1 MREIFRSTILAR
13 VWRPLPLGF
22 TLGWL
27 IVGGLLGGRFR
38 TFDPVIAMYVLV
50 TFMGLVS
57 LDVENGGLHLIL
69 ARRITRNQY
78 LAGRLSAALSIG
90 FVFCLLWVAVAWGTA
105 VTWAHSGRLLTSEDL
120 IALLVQSLG
129 EAGWQIAILF
139 FFSTFLPGR
148 IDAFA
153 YWLLLVANELLNG
166 LGMALDK
173 AWLMTLTEW
182 IADQLQNPLGSWA
195 LGAAVWTD
203 LLRFSS
209 NLTLVILAGVLIF
222 HRRQFSCAAG

>member
-13 VWRPLPLGF
+13 LWRPLPLGF

-27 IVGGLLGGRFR
+27 VFAGAMRVRGYL
-38 TFDPVIAMYVLV
+38 DPAIAMYVLV
-50 TFMGLVS
+50 AFMGLVS

-90 FVFCLLWVAVAWGTA
+90 FVFCLLRVA
-105 VTWAHSGRLLTSEDL
+105 VTWGAALTWAPPDRLPTVKMSP
-120 IALLVQSLG
+120 VGQSLG
-129 EAGWQIAILF
+129 RPWQIAILF

-153 YWLLLVANELLNG
+153 YWLLLVANEALNG
-166 LGMALDK
+166 LGVALDK
-173 AWLMTLTEW
+173 VWVVTLTEW
-182 IADQLQNPLGSWA
+182 IADQLQNPLNSWA
-195 LGAAVWTD
+195 FGAASWTD

-209 NLTLVILAGVLIF
+209 NLTLVILAGALIF
-222 HRRQFSCAAG
+222 HRRQFSYAAG

>member
-27 IVGGLLGGRFR
+27 VFAGAMPLRGYL
-38 TFDPVIAMYVLV
+38 DPAIAVYVLV
-50 TFMGLVS
+50 IFMGLVS
-57 LDVENGGLHLIL
+57 LDAENGGLHLIL

-78 LAGRLSAALSIG
+78 LAGRLLAALSLG
-90 FVFCLLWVAVAWGTA
+90 LAFCLLRVAMTWG
-105 VTWAHSGRLLTSEDL
+105 
-120 IALLVQSLG
+120 IALMWAPAERLPTGEDMAALFIRSLG
-129 EAGWQIAILF
+129 ETSWQIAVLF

-166 LGMALDK
+166 LGIALDK
-173 AWLMTLTEW
+173 VWVVTLTEW
-182 IADQLQNPLGSWA
+182 IADQLQNPLNSWA
-195 LGAAVWTD
+195 FGAAFWTD

-209 NLTLVILAGVLIF
+209 NLTLVVLAGLLIF
-222 HRRQFSCAAG
+222 HRRQFSYAAG

>member
-27 IVGGLLGGRFR
+27 VFAGAMRVRGYL
-38 TFDPVIAMYVLV
+38 DPAIAMYVLV
-50 TFMGLVS
+50 IFMGLVS

-78 LAGRLSAALSIG
+78 LAGRLLAALSLG
-90 FVFCLLWVAVAWGTA
+90 SAFCLLRVAVSWG
-105 VTWAHSGRLLTSEDL
+105 
-120 IALLVQSLG
+120 IALTWLPVERLPTGEDMAALLIKSLG
-129 EAGWQIAILF
+129 ETSWQIAVLF

-148 IDAFA
+148 IDAFV
-153 YWLLLVANELLNG
+153 YWLLLVANEALNG
-166 LGMALDK
+166 LGIALDK
-173 AWLMTLTEW
+173 VWLVTLTEW
-182 IADQLQNPLGSWA
+182 IANQLRNPLDSWA
-195 LGAAVWTD
+195 FGATSWTD
-203 LLRFSS
+203 LLRFGS

-222 HRRQFSCAAG
+222 HRRQFSYAAG